1 MTTKNSAI
9 FLIAFLLAS
18 CDSNINYIQ
27 PSQPLV
33 TNYVQSQPK
42 PIVRTPLCDSNCV
55 SNINNII
62 FHSEKKVYPPIK
74 VIIYKDI
81 NINEVK
87 KFMNLRI
94 EQKVSY
100 EGDIKITE
108 TQYFFGG
115 MADLPSL
122 NVNYLQGMDS
132 IEITYNYN
140 CGHFD
145 ETSMQNGKMIIAI
158 NCDGNKTLIFLHESK
173 HLFCYRNTGNL
184 EPSHQGCFLNTP
196 IDREYGFI
204 R

>member
-1 MTTKNSAI
+1 MPMTTKNSAI

-87 KFMNLRI
+87 KRI
-94 EQKVSY
+94 NENKEGYELLDKYLTEEEKTKLSMDISEKVFDYCDEIAMQSYESVQKEEKCKSYVWMENKIKQRISEEQKNS
-100 EGDIKITE
+100 
-108 TQYFFGG
+108 
-115 MADLPSL
+115 
-122 NVNYLQGMDS
+122 QG
-132 IEITYNYN
+132 EIDKQVQTCMNN
-140 CGHFD
+140 PKEC
-145 ETSMQNGKMIIAI
+145 N
-158 NCDGNKTLIFLHESK
+158 
-173 HLFCYRNTGNL
+173 
-184 EPSHQGCFLNTP
+184 
-196 IDREYGFI
+196 
-204 R
+204 